1 LSATDKFSNI
11 MIAIDGSEHSIKAAK
26 YALNIAKNYGATLH
40 AVTVTYI
47 PESYHVKQEDVLER
61 PRQLSETMDDAKRW
75 FESFN
80 ENAKES
86 NVQLRTELINSQ
98 RPVDYVLLE
107 YAEKENIDLIVVG
120 TRGRSGFKKLLL
132 GSIASGV
139 VTYAHCPVLVVK

>member
-1 LSATDKFSNI
+1 
-11 MIAIDGSEHSIKAAK
+11 MVAIDGSEHSIKAAE
-26 YALNIAKNYGATLH
+26 YALNVAKTYGAALI

-47 PESYHVKQEDVLER
+47 PESYHVKQEDVLDQ
-61 PRQLSETMDDAKRW
+61 PRQISEKMDDAKRW
-75 FESFN
+75 FEKFN
-80 ENAKES
+80 ENAKE
-86 NVQLRTELINSQ
+86 NNIKLKTELINSH

>member
-1 LSATDKFSNI
+1 MDEPVCQRYQTSLRL
-11 MIAIDGSEHSIKAAK
+11 
-26 YALNIAKNYGATLH
+26 ALQRDLECHCTNIANTYGATLH

-47 PESYHVKQEDVLER
+47 PESDHVRQEDVLEQ
-61 PRQLSETMDDAKRW
+61 PRQMSNNMDNAKSW
-75 FESFN
+75 FERFN
-80 ENAKES
+80 DNAREN

-139 VTYAHCPVLVVK
+139 VTYSHCPVLVVK